1 MSICYKKLWKLLI
14 DRDMKK
20 KDLQRVAG
28 ISAASIT
35 KLGKNENIST
45 EIIKKICVALQCDVS
60 DIMEMVEDKTI
71 LQQLWGK
78 ELVVTT
84 GLGFQSQKKLKE
96 FMER

>member
-45 EIIKKICVALQCDVS
+45 EIIQKICVALQCDVS
-60 DIMEMVEDKTI
+60 DIMEMVEDKTN
-71 LQQLWGK
+71 
-78 ELVVTT
+78 
-84 GLGFQSQKKLKE
+84 
-96 FMER
+96 

>member
-60 DIMEMVEDKTI
+60 DIMEMVDED
-71 LQQLWGK
+71 
-78 ELVVTT
+78 
-84 GLGFQSQKKLKE
+84 
-96 FMER
+96 